1 MTRYDSYNCDL
12 TCFMKMQ
19 FDMRHVLSQRIER
32 DVTIF
37 KWSVANS
44 RLGLTRGDTFYI
56 KFWKQL
62 NKTVQS
68 SWWFAVR
75 SRPKFKD
82 HATYKDR
89 HISHKYFI
97 TKPQCDVVPPILI
110 ITHDLGDKTYDFN
123 RFINKHKCR
132 LIQNTNTYD
141 AWTRTLYFLNWLCFN
156 DGFGLI

>member
-1 MTRYDSYNCDL
+1 MTRSCL
-12 TCFMKMQ
+12 VKMQ
-19 FDMRHVLSQRIER
+19 FDWWHVLFRRIGR

-44 RLGLTRGDTFYI
+44 RLGLTRGDTLYI

-68 SWWFAVR
+68 TWWFAVR
-75 SRPKFKD
+75 LRPKD
-82 HATYKDR
+82 HATYKAR

-97 TKPQCDVVPPILI
+97 TKPQCDVVPPIRI
-110 ITHDLGDKTYDFN
+110 ITNDLGDKTYDFN
-123 RFINKHKCR
+123 RLINKHKYR
-132 LIQNTNTYD
+132 LIKNTNTYD